1 LNTTQLNR
9 RRFLLQSCAALS
21 TTLIWKAGTNTHVAA
36 QTLENFEGKKPDSEG
51 KKPDSEVK
59 KPDEF
64 LKYISVSP
72 TNGLKPAGL
81 IVCLHGYGANAQK
94 LVSLAKSLDLPDYQF
109 LFPDAPLAYRPQAG
123 RKMWYDLNRKD
134 FRGLASSRQLLR
146 DWLKS
151 LKDATGVP
159 LSRTVLSGFSQGAAM
174 ALDVGLTLPIAEVVS
189 LSGYL
194 HSNPR
199 PSSKK
204 LLPPVLMIQGKK
216 DEVVTLDEAHS
227 ARDTLKAVGVPVNYQ
242 EFDMGHEIRKE
253 AVTEMRNFVVNVIES
268 R

>member
-1 LNTTQLNR
+1 LNTKQLNR
-9 RRFLLQSCAALS
+9 RRFLLQGCAALS
-21 TTLIWKAGTNTHVAA
+21 TTLIWKAGTNTSALA
-36 QTLENFEGKKPDSEG
+36 QTSAN
-51 KKPDSEVK
+51 SEVR

-64 LKYISVSP
+64 LKYISVPPAS
-72 TNGLKPAGL
+72 GLEPAGL

-109 LFPDAPLAYRPQAG
+109 LFPDAPFPYRSQPG

-134 FRGLASSRQLLR
+134 FKGLPLSRQLLR

-151 LKDATGVP
+151 LKGVTGVP

-174 ALDVGLTLPIAEVVS
+174 ALDVGLTLPMAELVS

-194 HSNPR
+194 HSHPR
-199 PSSKK
+199 PNVKK
-204 LLPPVLMIQGKK
+204 VLPPVLMVQGKK
-216 DEVVTLDEAHS
+216 DEIVTLDEAHS
-227 ARDTLKAVGVPVNYQ
+227 ARDALKALGVPVNYQ

-253 AVTEMRNFVVNVIES
+253 AVTEMRSFVVNVIES